1 VAEDGKNPG
10 ARFVLRSAQRADR
23 DLLFALDRVCFRQG
37 IAYSRSELLFF
48 LTHAQS
54 FSFVA
59 EDEDGRIAGFA
70 ISKRELR
77 AGRSTGHII
86 TIDVDPAFRR
96 QGVGRLLMAAMEQK
110 LREAGV
116 ESIQLEVAV
125 DNASAEQFYLGHG
138 YTHTGR
144 IRGFYMGTL
153 DALVM
158 KKSIQPETVSAE

>member
-1 VAEDGKNPG
+1 VTGDGKNPG
-10 ARFVLRSAQRADR
+10 TRIVLRAARR
-23 DLLFALDRVCFRQG
+23 DDLDPLFALDRVCFREG

-48 LTHAQS
+48 LTHPQS

-59 EDEDGRIAGFA
+59 EHENGRIAGFA
-70 ISKRELR
+70 IAKRGLR
-77 AGRSTGHII
+77 SGRSTGHII

-96 QGVGRLLMAAMEQK
+96 EGVGRLLMTAMEEK
-110 LREAGV
+110 LREAGA

-125 DNASAEQFYLGHG
+125 DNAAAEQFYLGHG
-138 YTHTGR
+138 YRPAGR

-158 KKSIQPETVSAE
+158 RKSIQPEPVSAE